1 LTETTAVR
9 RKRLLLR
16 SRYRGFL
23 ENDLLLGGFADR
35 HLDRL
40 DEGQLD
46 RYEALLAEPDHD
58 IFAWAADMRPVPA
71 RHDNDV
77 MALLR
82 AHCAHP
88 PVSR

>member
-1 LTETTAVR
+1 MTESPAVR

-23 ENDLLLGGFADR
+23 ENDLLLGGFAER
-35 HLDRL
+35 HLARF
-40 DEGQLD
+40 DEVQLD
-46 RYEALLAEPDHD
+46 RYEALLEESDHD
-58 IFAWAADMRPVPA
+58 IFAWASGQRPVPA

-82 AHCAHP
+82 ATDILPIAA
-88 PVSR
+88 R